1 MNYTRFALA
10 SLAAFVAYFML
21 GGLMFALL
29 PLRYEVQKYPAV
41 YRSHDGQ
48 ISHMPAGMLAIL
60 LSMAVLTVIYAMLA
74 GNVTGWAQGARLG
87 ATFGALIG
95 LFAVFAFVIH
105 NWVNL
110 NIGFKLAAQ
119 QAAAYFVE
127 WTVRARDRIDLP
139 SGAAALMSAVDC
151 RVKTD

>member
-1 MNYTRFALA
+1 MNYTRLALA
-10 SLAAFVAYFML
+10 SLAAVVAYFML

-29 PLRYEVQKYPAV
+29 PSLRVEVQKYPAV

-60 LSMAVLTVIYAMLA
+60 MSMAVLSVIYSMLS
-74 GNVTGWAQGARLG
+74 GNVTGLAQGARMG

-95 LFAVFAFVIH
+95 LFAICAFVLH

-119 QAAAYFVE
+119 QAGAYFVE
-127 WTVRARDRIDLP
+127 WLVSGIVIGLVYRPLP
-139 SGAAALMSAVDC
+139 PH
-151 RVKTD
+151 